1 MKEVEFLITQNEII
15 NTSMETYD
23 ANIWSLKKLIL
34 LARYIPIHLNILT
47 AKKNGEYKYC
57 DSWFYIDLF
66 SGPGANTITNKV
78 KSIGSPIISILKG
91 IRFVKKRNEFERFTK
106 WFFIDL
112 NRGFCNALAK
122 RSAIAL
128 KLTQK
133 KCEKEYGKSI
143 NASIEDIEILKGD
156 CNTKIDNV
164 LREIEQHERCSI
176 LVFIDP
182 EGLKEIEWN
191 TLKKLLE
198 KKYVDVIY
206 ILSTVGLKRGINE
219 QILGKNL
226 PPLTEKEKR
235 KILSRSYSSEEYV
248 KIFAKY
254 ILKELKRRRLFYTSL
269 PIINEKKTE
278 IYRIVWAS
286 SSPGAAKAIKSTLD
300 MLEHVKNEDLISI
313 IKVISGEQTNL
324 DRFCLKSK
332 SK

>member
-1 MKEVEFLITQNEII
+1 
-15 NTSMETYD
+15 
-23 ANIWSLKKLIL
+23 
-34 LARYIPIHLNILT
+34 
-47 AKKNGEYKYC
+47 
-57 DSWFYIDLF
+57 
-66 SGPGANTITNKV
+66 
-78 KSIGSPIISILKG
+78 
-91 IRFVKKRNEFERFTK
+91 
-106 WFFIDL
+106 
-112 NRGFCNALAK
+112 
-122 RSAIAL
+122 
-128 KLTQK
+128 
-133 KCEKEYGKSI
+133 
-143 NASIEDIEILKGD
+143 
-156 CNTKIDNV
+156 
-164 LREIEQHERCSI
+164 
-176 LVFIDP
+176 
-182 EGLKEIEWN
+182 
-191 TLKKLLE
+191 
-198 KKYVDVIY
+198 
-206 ILSTVGLKRGINE
+206 
-219 QILGKNL
+219 LGKNL